1 MNLLIYILKNQLT
14 SFSFYSQ
21 PCVVKLHDIIDT
33 EDSVY
38 MVIAYM
44 KGGDLLS
51 RILSKKRLSENISKL
66 FFYQLCTAVKYLHNK
81 GITHR
86 DLKPDNILLNSSD
99 EETLVKVSDFGLS
112 KLVEKDTIMKT
123 LCGTPLYVA
132 PEILET
138 KGHGAYS
145 RKVDIWSLGVVLFT
159 WYVHALLVTTSL

>member
-1 MNLLIYILKNQLT
+1 MK
-14 SFSFYSQ
+14 SKFQ

-33 EDSVY
+33 PDSVY

-44 KGGDLLS
+44 KGGDLLT
-51 RILSKKRLSENISKL
+51 RILSKRRLSENISKL
-66 FFYQLCTAVKYLHNK
+66 FFYQLCTAVKHLHDM

-86 DLKPDNILLNSSD
+86 DLKPDNILLSSSE

-145 RKVDIWSLGVVLFT
+145 KKVDVWSLGVVLFT
-159 WYVHALLVTTSL
+159 W